1 MTVLPVD
8 SRGESS
14 HRSPAAGYV
23 FARRHAGMLAHRP
36 KRSCSKLP
44 PTPPR
49 GPVATVLYLGHHTP
63 RDRDID
69 LSAGCGFRGENLTM
83 DVAAALQP
91 RSCTTGPRGQRKGNF
106 SRKRPSRP
114 VRHSRLR
121 PAAGRSRGL
130 TSGDPGCTLDE
141 NLAWPVPDGPA
152 RDLVLMADSS
162 TDNPSVPEQ
171 VRRAAE
177 GDRQAWAD
185 LLNAHRPRLR
195 RMVALRLHRRLQG
208 RLDPSDVIQ
217 EAYLDATAGLA
228 EYAARAEMPF
238 FLWLRWLTGMRLTTL
253 HRKHLGCQVRDAA
266 RRCRSN
272 TARCRRRPPPSWRPS
287 SWAATPAPAW
297 RRSAE
302 RQRRLQEALNA
313 MDPVDRE
320 VLVLRHFEEL
330 TNAEVARE
338 LGLQESAASKRYIR
352 ALRKLKEILAALPGG
367 IEEFR

>member
-1 MTVLPVD
+1 
-8 SRGESS
+8 
-14 HRSPAAGYV
+14 
-23 FARRHAGMLAHRP
+23 
-36 KRSCSKLP
+36 
-44 PTPPR
+44 
-49 GPVATVLYLGHHTP
+49 
-63 RDRDID
+63 
-69 LSAGCGFRGENLTM
+69 
-83 DVAAALQP
+83 
-91 RSCTTGPRGQRKGNF
+91 
-106 SRKRPSRP
+106 
-114 VRHSRLR
+114 
-121 PAAGRSRGL
+121 
-130 TSGDPGCTLDE
+130 
-141 NLAWPVPDGPA
+141 
-152 RDLVLMADSS
+152 MADSS

-195 RMVALRLHRRLQG
+195 RMVALLLDRRLQG

-266 RRCRSN
+266 REVSLERGAMPEATSAVLAAQLLGRD
-272 TARCRRRPPPSWRPS
+272 TRPS
-287 SWAATPAPAW
+287 VAAI
-297 RRSAE
+297 RAE

-313 MDPVDRE
+313 TDPVDRE

-352 ALRKLKEILAALPGG
+352 ALRKLKEILVALPEESRNSDDDRSG
-367 IEEFR
+367 IRT